1 MSMTTTTTAPRAAAR
16 LAKHLETALGTVEL
30 SLPQYRLL
38 AYLDG
43 GEAAA
48 SVLAGDLA
56 VTRPSIT
63 ALVDGL
69 VARSLIERR
78 ADDADRRRVTHL
90 LTDAGRALLQQ
101 ADEAINERLAAIAG
115 PMTALEEW
123 GTAMDVHRANRE
135 AATQ

>member
-1 MSMTTTTTAPRAAAR
+1 MSLTNTITTTAPRAAAR
-16 LAKHLETALGTVEL
+16 LAKHLETALSSVEL

-78 ADDADRRRVTHL
+78 ADEADRRRVTHL
-90 LTDAGRALLQQ
+90 LTDEGRELLQR
-101 ADEAINERLAAIAG
+101 ADDAINERLAAIAG
-115 PMTALEEW
+115 P
-123 GTAMDVHRANRE
+123 
-135 AATQ
+135 

>member
-1 MSMTTTTTAPRAAAR
+1 MPVTTSTLAPRAAAR
-16 LAKHLETALGTVEL
+16 LAKHLETALGPVDL

-38 AYLDG
+38 AYLAG

-69 VARSLIERR
+69 VARALIERR
-78 ADDADRRRVTHL
+78 ADETDRRRVTHV
-90 LTDAGRALLQQ
+90 LTDEGRQVLGQ
-101 ADEAINERLAAIAG
+101 ADEAISARLEAIAG
-115 PMTALEEW
+115 PVEALEEW
-123 GTAMDVHRANRE
+123 GTAMDLYRTNRE
-135 AATQ
+135 AR